1 LTGDSFTTSLV
12 GNWSSFS
19 GGNSGQVYEY
29 RNHDVGAPITRVLLK
44 RNKLIVK
51 GGQENFGYSLDE
63 TAQGKVTIRL
73 VIGSLTWC
81 ADVPAKT
88 TGDPAKNDRVDR
100 FVGQPKSLATSCPPI
115 P

>member
-1 LTGDSFTTSLV
+1 M
-12 GNWSSFS
+12 
-19 GGNSGQVYEY
+19 
-29 RNHDVGAPITRVLLK
+29 LLK

-51 GGQENFGYSLDE
+51 GGQENFSYSLDE
-63 TAQGKVTIRL
+63 PAQGSVTIRL